1 VAQKGTFILL
11 KAMATVHFGRRKS
24 AKSQFSVSV
33 GGEKRREKNR
43 VECATP
49 LWRLFGAVSGAMFFG
64 TGCGISA
71 MKAQF
76 LSLNMQTE
84 IL

>member
-1 VAQKGTFILL
+1 
-11 KAMATVHFGRRKS
+11 MATVHLGRRKS

-33 GGEKRREKNR
+33 GGKNR

-49 LWRLFGAVSGAMFFG
+49 LWRLFGAVLGAKFFG

-71 MKAQF
+71 MKAQPRNF
-76 LSLNMQTE
+76 CLQTE
-84 IL
+84 KYCKPI